1 MEASER
7 SVAFKSANDSNNFV
21 RYLNAKNEQFFPSS
35 RRIKKRARKLNVVSE
50 DEISRMGRDRSGNRE
65 EGTKAIRIFD
75 EYSSRLWGGGRI
87 EN

>member
-7 SVAFKSANDSNNFV
+7 SVSFKSANDSNNFV
-21 RYLNAKNEQFFPSS
+21 RYLKNEQFFPSS
-35 RRIKKRARKLNVVSE
+35 RWIKKRARKLNVVSE